1 MEEMKKIADILNK
14 DELLHL
20 AYWGSFIVFLLTE
33 NSLIFCLI
41 QTVLISI
48 TNNRSEKEFMIR
60 FAGLYAVCFV
70 CIVGIFFNTSLW
82 IKGMFAVILHGNL
95 IMFAMKEGK
104 NERRINRMFEKML
117 EKHKDDV
124 LEDGWETEE

>member
-1 MEEMKKIADILNK
+1 MNCCI
-14 DELLHL
+14 L

-41 QTVLISI
+41 QIVLISI
-48 TNNRSEKEFMIR
+48 TNNRSEKEFIIR

-70 CIVGIFFNTSLW
+70 CIVGIFSNHSLW

-95 IMFAMKEGK
+95 IMFAMKAAK
-104 NERRINRMFEKML
+104 NERRINRMFEKLL